1 MNEPYSPETPRPI
14 SSTSP
19 GTMKMF
25 MAFLTVFI
33 VAQMIGTVLF
43 CLYLH
48 IKMDKMEEVLS
59 LNEDYIFL
67 RKVQKCQTAE
77 GQKSTLLDC
86 EKILKGFQNLQYKLM
101 KLNPK
106 INPWSFCIAGH
117 EHHEHPHL
125 THKNETSVA
134 AEKRQPIAVHLAIQ
148 KSNNTG
154 SVLQLQETM
163 YGPTN
168 ILISNQEGK
177 LKVKEAGLYYIYS
190 QVSFCTK
197 EASSAPFT
205 LYIYLHLPKEEDRLL
220 LKGLQT
226 QGTRKDCELQSI
238 RVGGVFKLREDD
250 MVFVNVTDSTKLIV
264 SHGNNYFGIFKL

>member
-14 SSTSP
+14 SSTLPS
-19 GTMKMF
+19 TMKMF
-25 MAFLTVFI
+25 MGFLTVFI

-48 IKMDKMEEVLS
+48 MKMDKMEEVLS
-59 LNEDYIFL
+59 LNEDYVFL
-67 RKVQKCQTAE
+67 KKVQKCRTAE

-86 EKILKGFQNLQYKLM
+86 EKILKGFENLLYKVSAALQIKM
-101 KLNPK
+101 GSLFR
-106 INPWSFCIAGH
+106 SH
-117 EHHEHPHL
+117 EHHEQSHL

-134 AEKRQPIAVHLAIQ
+134 AEKRQPIAVHLAVQ

-154 SVLQLQETM
+154 SGLQLQETM

-250 MVFVNVTDSTKLIV
+250 TVFVSVTDSTKLIS
-264 SHGNNYFGIFKL
+264 SHGNNYFGMFKL

>member
-25 MAFLTVFI
+25 MGFLTVFI

-48 IKMDKMEEVLS
+48 MKMDKMEEMLS
-59 LNEDYIFL
+59 LDEDYIFL
-67 RKVQKCQTAE
+67 RKVQKCRTPE

-86 EKILKGFQNLQYKLM
+86 EQILKGFQNLQYKDGAIEEQ
-101 KLNPK
+101 PK
-106 INPWSFCIAGH
+106 YDMQRGH

-134 AEKRQPIAVHLAIQ
+134 AEKRQPIAVHLAVRQ
-148 KSNNTG
+148 SNNAG
-154 SVLQLQETM
+154 SVLQWQETM

-168 ILISNQEGK
+168 TLISNHEGK

-197 EASSAPFT
+197 EPSSAPFT
-205 LYIYLHLPKEEDRLL
+205 LFVYLHLPKEEDRLL

-226 QGTRKDCELQSI
+226 QGKQSDCELRSI

-250 MVFVNVTDSTKLIV
+250 MIFVNVTDSTKLNYN
-264 SHGNNYFGIFKL
+264 HGNNYFGIFKL

>member
-25 MAFLTVFI
+25 MGFLTVFI

-48 IKMDKMEEVLS
+48 MKMDKMEEVLS

-86 EKILKGFQNLQYKLM
+86 EKILKAFQNLKYKDGAI
-101 KLNPK
+101 KEQPK
-106 INPWSFCIAGH
+106 FEMQRGH

-125 THKNETSVA
+125 THKNETSVI
-134 AEKRQPIAVHLAIQ
+134 AEKRQPVAVHLAAQ
-148 KSNNTG
+148 KSNNSG
-154 SVLQLQETM
+154 SVLQWQETM

-168 ILISNQEGK
+168 ILISNQKGK

-226 QGTRKDCELQSI
+226 QGTQQVCKLQSI
-238 RVGGVFKLREDD
+238 RVGGVFNLREDD
-250 MVFVNVTDSTKLIV
+250 MVFVNVTDSTKLNF